1 MPKAADVSI
10 LLVDDQPSMRSL
22 ARFALES
29 FGMRSVVEAK
39 SGREAIQLMEGKA
52 FSLIIS
58 DWNMEDV
65 DGLTFLKVVR
75 KHPRTKSTPFI
86 MLTGHS
92 DREQVKQAIDAGVN
106 NYVIKPFDAMT
117 LLKKIEAVIGKIE

>member
-1 MPKAADVSI
+1 MPKAADISV
-10 LLVDDQPSMRSL
+10 LLVDDQQSMRSL

-29 FGMRSVVEAK
+29 FGVRSLLEAK
-39 SGREAIQLMEGKA
+39 SGREAIQLMETRS

-58 DWNMEDV
+58 DWNMDDV

-75 KHPRTKSTPFI
+75 KHPRTKTTPFI
-86 MLTGHS
+86 MLTGQS

-106 NYVIKPFDAMT
+106 NYVIKPFDAAT
-117 LLKKIEAVIGKIE
+117 LRKKVEAVIGKIE

>member
-1 MPKAADVSI
+1 MPKAVDISV
-10 LLVDDQPSMRSL
+10 LLVDDQQSMRSL

-29 FGMRSVVEAK
+29 FGIRSVIEGK
-39 SGREAIQLMEGKA
+39 SGREGIQIMESKA
-52 FSLIIS
+52 FDLIIS

-92 DREQVKQAIDAGVN
+92 DREQVKLAIDAGVN
-106 NYVIKPFDAMT
+106 NYVIKPFDAAT
-117 LLKKIEAVIGKIE
+117 LRKKVEAVIGKID